1 MKNLSKILVFTVL
14 SVFLMAGSAMAVPS
28 TLHDIT
34 GIAGTQGYTDTGAES
49 VYLTHTANANT
60 DATAFLFFEF
70 AGWANTN
77 TFGIYDFTI
86 DEYGTITVGDT
97 LEVFNGGVSPLDSA
111 TLQWDLHAGTVTN
124 QGTSASVDIDT
135 TFGFYLATVGN
146 NNYPAAT
153 WYTHTALN
161 VEADGVARDHV
172 MLFDTTDNSVGRLL
186 GSDVVLAFE
195 DLDISIGSDLDFG
208 DMVVGVSD
216 VAPVPEPATML
227 LLGSGLV
234 GLAGFGR
241 KKFFKKG

>member
-1 MKNLSKILVFTVL
+1 
-14 SVFLMAGSAMAVPS
+14 
-28 TLHDIT
+28 
-34 GIAGTQGYTDTGAES
+34 
-49 VYLTHTANANT
+49 
-60 DATAFLFFEF
+60 
-70 AGWANTN
+70 
-77 TFGIYDFTI
+77 
-86 DEYGTITVGDT
+86 
-97 LEVFNGGVSPLDSA
+97 
-111 TLQWDLHAGTVTN
+111 
-124 QGTSASVDIDT
+124 
-135 TFGFYLATVGN
+135 
-146 NNYPAAT
+146 
-153 WYTHTALN
+153 

-172 MLFDTTDNSVGRLL
+172 MLFDTTDNAGSLS